1 MLVYVGNTEK
11 GYWTEDV
18 AKKHGWQVKYIKSSL
33 HIEDQVNDILSCE
46 GCKVIVYDIGQYAT
60 PAKEIAEV
68 IKKIQLAN
76 QALPVMDATD
86 INRQSD
92 LIMHLNYQGIF
103 TCVFCDRLADKKEE
117 LEACIAGKR
126 TRPDMGQNF
135 EDEVEISQKNNDI
148 ANAKTIG
155 VVGAIKRMGTTT
167 QAIQLVKYL
176 IYSGYK
182 ACYIE
187 MNEHKWVEALVE
199 AYEDVEVDSVNG
211 KATYR
216 GIDMYYKMEKL
227 PDILQQDYDYY
238 IYDYGVYDDRGFNK
252 ISFLEKNIQIS
263 VVGVKPGEFEKTYM
277 LIENNFY
284 QKMAYIFNF
293 TSEDRE
299 EQDDILELMGD
310 KRDSTFFAKD
320 CRDPFKLT
328 HLELYRDILD
338 DPEQK
343 KEKKAKKKKGFFRR
357 GKHE

>member
-1 MLVYVGNTEK
+1 M
-11 GYWTEDV
+11 
-18 AKKHGWQVKYIKSSL
+18 
-33 HIEDQVNDILSCE
+33 
-46 GCKVIVYDIGQYAT
+46 IVYDIGQYTT

-103 TCVFCDRLADKKEE
+103 TCVFCDRLTDKKEE

-126 TRPDMGQNF
+126 TGPDMGQNF

-199 AYEDVEVDSVNG
+199 AYEDVEVDPVNG

>member
-187 MNEHKWVEALVE
+187 MNEHKWVEA
-199 AYEDVEVDSVNG
+199 YEDVEVDPMNG